1 MTAIST
7 AVVIGGGIAGMSAA
21 IALSRVGVRCEVV
34 ELAESA
40 LGASLGISGR
50 AADALK
56 ELGVYDACFAAGKV
70 FEKGSGAAAMMDSA
84 GNQLSAGP
92 KRPEW
97 PGASPTI
104 GIYRP
109 VLARILTDAAEAL
122 GVIVTKGLSADDVAE
137 TDNGA
142 VVTLNDGSRRQCD
155 MVVAA
160 DGIWSKTRGRLFPDV
175 SKPHYAGQFSIRW
188 MAPGPPIA
196 AEHWYMSPVGRL
208 GGYALPHGD
217 VYVPSVINRPT
228 GDWIDDGEAHR
239 IFTELIDSF
248 TAPRIVE
255 LRRRLTPQSKL
266 IARPFEWILVP
277 DPWFRGRTILI
288 GDAAHATTAHMGM
301 GGGMA
306 LEDAVVLAQC
316 IDKVTTLHEAFETFL
331 SRRMPRVRTVVER
344 RTVDQDICGARGAL
358 LRSSARWMLLSA
370 LRFPSPPQGR
380 GDPRRNRFPPTIW

>member
-1 MTAIST
+1 MTCAST
-7 AVVIGGGIAGMSAA
+7 AVIIGGGVIGLSAS
-21 IALSRVGVRCEVV
+21 IALAKAGVRCEVV
-34 ELAESA
+34 EMAAEA

-56 ELGVYDACFAAGKV
+56 ELGVYDACFKAGKV
-70 FEKGSGAAAMMDSA
+70 FEKDSTAAAMMDSA
-84 GNQLSAGP
+84 GRMLSPSP

-122 GVIVTKGLSADDVAE
+122 GVTVTRGLSVDRVEDGDDD
-137 TDNGA
+137 DNGGA
-142 VVTLNDGSRRQCD
+142 TVALSDGSERRCD

-160 DGIWSKTRGRLFPDV
+160 DGIWSRTRDRLFPEGP
-175 SKPHYAGQFSIRW
+175 KPRYAGQVSIRW
-188 MAPGPPIA
+188 MAPGPPIE
-196 AEHWYMSPVGRL
+196 AEHWYMSPAGRL

-217 VYVPSVINRPT
+217 VYVPTVINRADGSRIGEDEARALFT
-228 GDWIDDGEAHR
+228 G
-239 IFTELIDSF
+239 LLDSF

-255 LRRRLTPQSKL
+255 LRRRLTPDAKL
-266 IARPFEWILVP
+266 IARPFEWLLLP

-306 LEDAVVLAQC
+306 LEDAAVLGQSVRDGA
-316 IDKVTTLHEAFETFL
+316 TLPEAYRAFMARRFE
-331 SRRMPRVRTVVER
+331 RVRTVVETSVALSR
-344 RTVDQDICGARGAL
+344 LEQAHAPPTENAAL
-358 LRSSARWMLLSA
+358 LSKTFAA
-370 LRFPSPPQGR
+370 LAEPY
-380 GDPRRNRFPPTIW
+380 